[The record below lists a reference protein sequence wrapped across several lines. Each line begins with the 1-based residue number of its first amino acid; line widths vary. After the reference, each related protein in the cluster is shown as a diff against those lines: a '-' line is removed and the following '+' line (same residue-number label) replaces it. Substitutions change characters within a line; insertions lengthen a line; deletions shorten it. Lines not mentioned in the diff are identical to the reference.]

1 MREAG
6 VGHCSKRSSNQ
17 QEAGD
22 VAKAVDHCSMG
33 DVIAGLGAA
42 PAGRVR
48 SAELLA
54 NLDQFRNFD
63 FEHGFAAAITPKN
76 AKLCS

>member
-6 VGHCSKRSSNQ
+6 VSHCSKRSSNQ

-22 VAKAVDHCSMG
+22 VAKAVDHCSMC

-42 PAGRVR
+42 PAGRVEGKIK
-48 SAELLA
+48 ELRM
-54 NLDQFRNFD
+54 Q
-63 FEHGFAAAITPKN
+63 
-76 AKLCS
+76 

>member
-42 PAGRVR
+42 PAGRVSGEAARLR
-48 SAELLA
+48 SLVADVDLGDAVEGDAEA
-54 NLDQFRNFD
+54 PGR
-63 FEHGFAAAITPKN
+63 A
-76 AKLCS
+76 S